1 MRGEIGLTMR
11 RKMKHIKDICLEF
24 NVADDRIV
32 KKGNTKMGEGGGS
45 SSYGGLQSS
54 PVAV

>member
-1 MRGEIGLTMR
+1 
-11 RKMKHIKDICLEF
+11 MKHIKDICLEF